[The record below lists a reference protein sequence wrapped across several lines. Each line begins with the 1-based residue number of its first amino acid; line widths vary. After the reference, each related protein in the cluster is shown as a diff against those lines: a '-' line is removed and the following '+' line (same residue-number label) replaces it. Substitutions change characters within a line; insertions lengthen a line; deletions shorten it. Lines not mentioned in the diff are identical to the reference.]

1 MTTVMPRIMKLM
13 LSVSVLCAMALAL
26 PIQAEPQITEI
37 DNSIPWEPVIESDQE
52 GELNTWRRKIP
63 GAEVKQFR
71 GEIVL
76 PHPAVAILKT
86 LDTPEEMDDW
96 VYFCRKGEHING
108 DMTYMEYKGIWPVA
122 SRYVSLKS
130 SVWVRDGAIFIQSR
144 NVDSVGPEDRSMV
157 RIPEFSNLFEIT
169 PLDANTTRIKFTTF
183 VDLGGRLPS
192 WIANGISSNAPKVTL
207 TGLRDKLKEKE
218 EYANATLEELTI
230 TDNRAAVQALLDEV
244 SARSQG

>member
-96 VYFCRKGEHING
+96 VYFCRKGERING

-130 SVWVRDGAIFIQSR
+130 SVWI
-144 NVDSVGPEDRSMV
+144 
-157 RIPEFSNLFEIT
+157 
-169 PLDANTTRIKFTTF
+169 
-183 VDLGGRLPS
+183 
-192 WIANGISSNAPKVTL
+192 
-207 TGLRDKLKEKE
+207 
-218 EYANATLEELTI
+218 
-230 TDNRAAVQALLDEV
+230 
-244 SARSQG
+244 

>member
-1 MTTVMPRIMKLM
+1 MKTPTLNFLVATVSLIATLLSAQALADEQTTV
-13 LSVSVLCAMALAL
+13 
-26 PIQAEPQITEI
+26 I
-37 DNSIPWEPVIESDQE
+37 DNSIPWEEVII
-52 GELNTWRRKIP
+52 GETDTDLSTWRRKIP
-63 GAEVKQFR
+63 GHEVKQFR
-71 GEIVL
+71 GVIVL

-108 DMTYMEYKGIWPVA
+108 DLTYMEYKGIWPVA
-122 SRYVSLKS
+122 SRYVALKS

-144 NVDSVGPEDRSMV
+144 NVDSAGQDDRSMV

-169 PLDANTTRIKFTTF
+169 PLDANTTRVKFTTF

-207 TGLRDKLKEKE
+207 RGLRDKLKEKE

-244 SARSQG
+244 SARGQG